1 VTGPGADRLFLDFQ
15 TAVVGRY
22 SLERELGRG
31 GMGVVYLAREVRLDR
46 LVAIKLLPPVFADR
60 TELRERFLREARMA
74 ARLSHPNIVP
84 IFAVDEVGGFV
95 FYAMAFIDGE
105 TLAHRVATRGPF
117 APGEATRLLR
127 EVAWALAYAHAQ
139 GVIHRDV
146 KPENILLEGASGRA
160 LVADFGIARV
170 TREGGVTGPGEVI
183 GTPEFMSPEQAVG
196 DSVDG
201 RADLYS
207 LGAVAYFMLAGHP
220 PYRGTSSAAVLS
232 QHIAAPPPV
241 LEGPGIPRRLAR
253 AIERCLAK
261 DPAARPQK
269 GEDFAESLGQ
279 VLEAHKELPVAL
291 RVFVKRGGR
300 LGGMGGLVYL
310 LLSWVGLG
318 AAMSLAPRGHLLL
331 DFFLAFGAVYGAG
344 PAIMLAARARRF
356 LASGFDPK
364 DLPAAFRAELEQ
376 GLEER
381 VFEYGRRPSLY
392 ERVTGILAGTGAV
405 VAVASAFLLAG
416 AGFSSPALGVT
427 FAWSMITVFAGGF
440 LWLTRLNRRVD
451 LDTKIWSW
459 VWRGP
464 IGRALF
470 AVARPFVGRRAL
482 PAAGTHRATE
492 LALSLAAEQL
502 YDELPKAT
510 RTRLKELPDALR
522 RLESD
527 AQRLRARLD
536 ELQDALAGGEAS
548 ATPVGDPIGE
558 RRSRVREALEAER
571 SLVERRHADAVAA
584 LESIRLSLLRLHAG
598 SGSVESLTTDL
609 GLSREISA
617 DVNRLFEAHQ
627 ELEAGL

>member
-1 VTGPGADRLFLDFQ
+1 MDKLFLDFQ
-15 TAVVGRY
+15 AAVAGRY

-46 LVAIKLLPPVFADR
+46 LVAIKLLPP
-60 TELRERFLREARMA
+60 ELALLPGLKERFLREARMA

-84 IFAVDEVGGFV
+84 IFAVDEVDPFV
-95 FYAMAFIDGE
+95 FYAMAYVEGE
-105 TLAHRVATRGPF
+105 TLARRVETRGPLP
-117 APGEATRLLR
+117 PGEATRLLR

-146 KPENILLEGASGRA
+146 KPENILLEESGRA

-170 TREGGVTGPGEVI
+170 NRETGATGPGEVI

-196 DSVDG
+196 DAVDG

-207 LGAVAYFMLAGHP
+207 LGAVGYFTLQGSP
-220 PYRGTSSAAVLS
+220 PFTGASAASVLS
-232 QHIAAPPPV
+232 QHIATPAPL

-253 AIERCLAK
+253 ALERCLAK
-261 DPAARPQK
+261 DPSARPQK

-300 LGGMGGLVYL
+300 LGGMGGLIYVLSSFFL
-310 LLSWVGLG
+310 LGI
-318 AAMSLAPRGHLLL
+318 AISLAPRGHEVGAFWLSFAGL
-331 DFFLAFGAVYGAG
+331 FGAV
-344 PAIMLAARARRF
+344 PVLMLLNRATRF
-356 LASGFDPK
+356 LASGFNPK
-364 DLPAAFRAELEQ
+364 DLPAAYQAELEQ

-381 VFEYGRRPSLY
+381 VFEYGRRATTY
-392 ERVTGILAGTGAV
+392 ERITGLVAAGSVLT
-405 VAVASAFLLAG
+405 AVAGGFVMAAG
-416 AGFSSPALGVT
+416 AT
-427 FAWSMITVFAGGF
+427 FNPIAATVVAWSMTSGLLSGF
-440 LWLTRLNRRVD
+440 LYLTRLNRRVD

-470 AVARPFVGRRAL
+470 VLAKPFVGKRAI

-502 YDELPKAT
+502 FSALPKVT
-510 RTRLKELPDALR
+510 RNRLRELPDALH
-522 RLESD
+522 RLETD
-527 AQRLRARLD
+527 AQLMRARLD
-536 ELQDALAGGEAS
+536 ELQDALAGGDAS
-548 ATPVGDPIGE
+548 TTGAEDAIGE
-558 RRSRVREALEAER
+558 RRSKVRTALEQER
-571 SLVERRHADAVAA
+571 ALVERRHADAVAA

-598 SGSVESLTTDL
+598 TGSVESLTTDL
-609 GLSREISA
+609 GLAREVAA
-617 DVNRLFEAHQ
+617 DVDRLLAAQ
-627 ELEAGL
+627 KELEAEI

>member
-1 VTGPGADRLFLDFQ
+1 VTAPVPDRLFLEFQ
-15 TAVVGRY
+15 EAVAGRY

-46 LVAIKLLPPVFADR
+46 PVAIKLLPPLLADR
-60 TELRERFLREARMA
+60 VELRERFQREARMA

-84 IFAVDEVGGFV
+84 IFAVDEVERFV
-95 FYAMAFIDGE
+95 FYAMAYIDGE
-105 TLAHRVATRGPF
+105 TVAHRVATRGPL
-117 APGEATRLLR
+117 APAEATRILR
-127 EVAWALAYAHAQ
+127 EVAWGLAYAHAQ

-196 DSVDG
+196 DTADG

-207 LGAVAYFMLAGHP
+207 LGAVGYFMLAGRP
-220 PYRGTSSAAVLS
+220 PYTGTSAAAVLS
-232 QHIAAPPPV
+232 QHIAAPLPA

-253 AIERCLAK
+253 ALERCLVK
-261 DPAARPQK
+261 DPSGRPQK

-300 LGGMGGLVYL
+300 LGGIGGLLYL
-310 LLSWVGLG
+310 LGAWTGIAVVVG
-318 AAMSLAPRGHLLL
+318 SAPRGHMLLG
-331 DFFLAFGAVYGAG
+331 FWLAFGTAFGLG
-344 PAIMLAARARRF
+344 PLLMLAVRARRF

-381 VFEYGRRPSLY
+381 VFEFGRRASLY
-392 ERVTGILAGTGAV
+392 EKVTGLLACAGAAGAV
-405 VAVASAFLLAG
+405 AAGFWLRAVGGAAAG
-416 AGFSSPALGVT
+416 ATLGWSIITFLSS
-427 FAWSMITVFAGGF
+427 GF
-440 LWLTRLNRRVD
+440 LYLTRVNRRVD

-470 AVARPFVGRRAL
+470 AAARPFVKRRAV

-502 YDELPKAT
+502 YDALPKAT
-510 RTRLKELPDALR
+510 RAKLKELPDALR
-522 RLESD
+522 RLEGD

-548 ATPVGDPIGE
+548 TAPADDPIG
-558 RRSRVREALEAER
+558 RRRAEVRQALEAER
-571 SLVERRHADAVAA
+571 GLVERRHADAVAA

-598 SGSVESLTTDL
+598 TGSVETLTTDL

-617 DVNRLFEAHQ
+617 DAQRLLEAHR

>member
-1 VTGPGADRLFLDFQ
+1 MTAPVGDRLFLDFQ
-15 TAVVGRY
+15 AAVAGRY

-46 LVAIKLLPPVFADR
+46 LVAIKILPPAFADR
-60 TELRERFLREARMA
+60 LELRERFLREARMA

-84 IFAVDEVGGFV
+84 IFAVDEAGGFV
-95 FYAMAFIDGE
+95 FYAMAYVDGE
-105 TLAHRVATRGPF
+105 TLAHRVEARGPL
-117 APGEATRLLR
+117 APTEATRILR

-146 KPENILLEGASGRA
+146 KPENILLEGSSGRA

-170 TREGGVTGPGEVI
+170 TREDGVTGPGEVI

-196 DSVDG
+196 DRVDG

-207 LGAVAYFMLAGHP
+207 LGAVGYFTLVGRP
-220 PYRGTSSAAVLS
+220 PFSGPSSAAVLS
-232 QHIAAPPPV
+232 QHIAAPPPT

-253 AIERCLAK
+253 ALERCLAK
-261 DPAARPQK
+261 DPGTRPQK

-300 LGGMGGLVYL
+300 LGGMGGLIYL
-310 LLSWVGLG
+310 LFSWVGLG
-318 AAMSLAPRGHLLL
+318 AAMSLAPRGHELLT
-331 DFFLAFGAVYGAG
+331 FWLAFGTAYGVG

-364 DLPAAFRAELEQ
+364 DLPAAFRTELEQ

-392 ERVTGILAGTGAV
+392 ERVTGILAGTSGAV
-405 VAVASAFLLAG
+405 AVVSGFMLAG
-416 AGFSSPALGVT
+416 TGFSSRSLGVA
-427 FAWSMITVFAGGF
+427 FAWSMVTTFTSGF

-536 ELQDALAGGEAS
+536 ELQDALAGGEAA

>member
-1 VTGPGADRLFLDFQ
+1 MDQLFLEFQ
-15 TAVVGRY
+15 SALAGRY

-46 LVAIKLLPPVFADR
+46 LVAIKLLPPRLAATPGLKD
-60 TELRERFLREARMA
+60 RFLREARMA

-84 IFAVDEVGGFV
+84 IFAVDEIDPFV
-95 FYAMAFIDGE
+95 FYAMAFVDGE
-105 TLAHRVATRGPF
+105 TLAHRVETRGPLP
-117 APGEATRLLR
+117 PGEATRLLR

-146 KPENILLEGASGRA
+146 KPENILLEASGRA
-160 LVADFGIARV
+160 LVTDFGIARV
-170 TREGGVTGPGEVI
+170 TREPGATGPGEVI

-196 DSVDG
+196 DTADG

-207 LGAVAYFMLAGHP
+207 LGAVGYFILQGSAPFAGA
-220 PYRGTSSAAVLS
+220 TAAALLS
-232 QHIAAPPPV
+232 QHIASAPPL

-253 AIERCLAK
+253 ALERCLAK
-261 DPAARPQK
+261 DPSARPQK

-300 LGGMGGLVYL
+300 LGGMGGLIYL
-310 LLSWVGLG
+310 LCSFMVLG
-318 AAMSLAPRGHLLL
+318 MAVSLAPRGHELLTFWL
-331 DFFLAFGAVYGAG
+331 TFATLFGLG
-344 PAIMLAARARRF
+344 PAVMLAARARRF

-364 DLPAAFRAELEQ
+364 DLPTAFQAELEQ

-381 VFEYGRRPSLY
+381 VFEYGRRATWY
-392 ERVTGILAGTGAV
+392 EKVTGSLAAAAATTTVTTGFILANGGFGG
-405 VAVASAFLLAG
+405 SLAIIFG
-416 AGFSSPALGVT
+416 WSSLT
-427 FAWSMITVFAGGF
+427 TVISGF

-464 IGRALF
+464 IGKLLF
-470 AVARPFVGRRAL
+470 AVARPFVGRRAI
-482 PAAGTHRATE
+482 PAGTHRATE

-502 YDELPKAT
+502 FDALPKAT
-510 RTRLKELPDALR
+510 RTHLRELPDALH

-536 ELQDALAGGEAS
+536 ELQDALAERDTGGTD
-548 ATPVGDPIGE
+548 ATDGITQ
-558 RRSRVREALEAER
+558 RRAQLWTALESER
-571 SLVERRHADAVAA
+571 ELVERRHADAVAA

-598 SGSVESLTTDL
+598 TGSVQTVTTDL
-609 GLSREISA
+609 GLAREVSEE
-617 DVNRLFEAHQ
+617 VERLIA
-627 ELEAGL
+627 AGREVEEDLSS

>member
-1 VTGPGADRLFLDFQ
+1 MSDAVDRLFLDFQ
-15 TAVVGRY
+15 GALAGRY

-46 LVAIKLLPPVFADR
+46 LVAIKLLPP
-60 TELRERFLREARMA
+60 ELAAVPGLRDRFLREARMA

-84 IFAVDEVGGFV
+84 IFAVDDVDRFV
-95 FYAMAFIDGE
+95 FYAMAFVDGE
-105 TLAHRVATRGPF
+105 TLAHRVQTRGPLP
-117 APGEATRLLR
+117 PGEATRLLR

-146 KPENILLEGASGRA
+146 KPENILLEASGRA
-160 LVADFGIARV
+160 LVTDFGIARV
-170 TREGGVTGPGEVI
+170 TRETGATGPGEVI

-196 DSVDG
+196 DTVDG

-207 LGAVAYFMLAGHP
+207 LGAVGYFALQGTPPFAG
-220 PYRGTSSAAVLS
+220 GSAASLLS
-232 QHIAAPPPV
+232 QHIATPV
-241 LEGPGIPRRLAR
+241 PLLEGPGIPRRLAR
-253 AIERCLAK
+253 ALERCLAK

-279 VLEAHKELPVAL
+279 VLQAHKELPVAL

-310 LLSWVGLG
+310 LFSWAFLGL
-318 AAMSLAPRGHLLL
+318 AVSVAPHGREIMA
-331 DFFLAFGAVYGAG
+331 FWLAFGAAFGVG
-344 PAIMLAARARRF
+344 PIFMLAFRARRF

-364 DLPAAFRAELEQ
+364 DLPAAFQAELEQ
-376 GLEER
+376 GLDER
-381 VFEYGRRPSLY
+381 VFEYGRRASAY
-392 ERVTGILAGTGAV
+392 ERVTGVIAAVGVGTAV
-405 VAVASAFLLAG
+405 TAAFMGGLSGVGGSAFVA
-416 AGFSSPALGVT
+416 FSWAALT
-427 FAWSMITVFAGGF
+427 SITSGF
-440 LWLTRLNRRVD
+440 LYLTRLNRRVD

-470 AVARPFVGRRAL
+470 AIARPFVGRRSI

-502 YDELPKAT
+502 YDALPKAT
-510 RTRLKELPDALR
+510 RARLRELPDALH

-527 AQRLRARLD
+527 AQRMRARLD
-536 ELQDALAGGEAS
+536 ELQDALAGGD
-548 ATPVGDPIGE
+548 TPAPDPADPIGQRRVDVRRALDTE
-558 RRSRVREALEAER
+558 RA
-571 SLVERRHADAVAA
+571 LVERRHADAVSA

-598 SGSVESLTTDL
+598 TGSVESLTTDL
-609 GLSREISA
+609 GLAREVA
-617 DVNRLFEAHQ
+617 AEVDRLLAAQQ
-627 ELEAGL
+627 ELDG